1 MSNIFFYKKQYL
13 EWNQYGFSSGVLILI
28 LGCIGFIKSEILCDI
43 FNLFIGFLVL
53 LIGIFSLQ
61 WAIQLKFL
69 RSVFYFVQFLFACI
83 MIVCS
88 ILVIL
93 DMDLVYFID
102 QFPVWLLLISSLFN
116 LLSLTWLS
124 ITILRFKKKKDNEKK
139 EGEEDDQTGSSD

>member
-1 MSNIFFYKKQYL
+1 
-13 EWNQYGFSSGVLILI
+13 
-28 LGCIGFIKSEILCDI
+28 
-43 FNLFIGFLVL
+43 
-53 LIGIFSLQ
+53 
-61 WAIQLKFL
+61 
-69 RSVFYFVQFLFACI
+69 

>member
-1 MSNIFFYKKQYL
+1 
-13 EWNQYGFSSGVLILI
+13 
-28 LGCIGFIKSEILCDI
+28 
-43 FNLFIGFLVL
+43 
-53 LIGIFSLQ
+53 
-61 WAIQLKFL
+61 
-69 RSVFYFVQFLFACI
+69 

-139 EGEEDDQTGSSD
+139 EGEEDNQTGSSD